1 MTNEKNCDI
10 NNKTQKRL
18 LYKQFV
24 PWSCKGYSIAP
35 LTDYV
40 NNPIYQELPE
50 KSEYFSTSDERIYLD
65 LRISYRYTKE
75 MEKLERNDSKL
86 NLKIQFRSA
95 AGFGYG
101 DIQWM
106 NTCTY

>member
-1 MTNEKNCDI
+1 
-10 NNKTQKRL
+10 
-18 LYKQFV
+18 
-24 PWSCKGYSIAP
+24 
-35 LTDYV
+35 
-40 NNPIYQELPE
+40 
-50 KSEYFSTSDERIYLD
+50 
-65 LRISYRYTKE
+65 

-86 NLKIQFRSA
+86 NIKIQFKSA